1 MGATTKCHARG
12 ISFLFCR
19 LPVTPCSHTRPRPLF
34 CAASDEKQGGGLG
47 TSDKKLGGAWEQGLQ
62 KFQSLYCTLAQPLFQ
77 GSICYMQYNSVW
89 LDSIASFHYG
99 NWRALHY
106 LACLRHA
113 RFGKFM
119 CIYSTMM
126 CVKQHHFKILRV
138 SSLIVTWISVIQ

>member
-1 MGATTKCHARG
+1 MSCTRHL
-12 ISFLFCR
+12 FLFCR
-19 LPVTPCSHTRPRPLF
+19 LPLTPCSHTRPRPLF

-77 GSICYMQYNSVW
+77 GSVCYMQYNSVW

-106 LACLRHA
+106 HMLAD
-113 RFGKFM
+113 
-119 CIYSTMM
+119 CITELF
-126 CVKQHHFKILRV
+126 CPPV
-138 SSLIVTWISVIQ
+138 SMLKDAMESIYIVCYVWKYNLCSC